1 MSSGYGPR
9 FQDARSRLYRAEY
22 SVISITIF
30 AYLVWRTF
38 YLGGVDWLQV
48 VFWAVFPD
56 VVSFLSIGLS
66 SKKKEWSSWGSTLYN
81 FFHTFLVW
89 GAALAI
95 SWIALGVVYWPL
107 FGWLGHITVDRAVGY
122 ALRAHPSGD
131 A

>member
-1 MSSGYGPR
+1 L
-9 FQDARSRLYRAEY
+9 F
-22 SVISITIF
+22 I
-30 AYLVWRTF
+30 WRTF
-38 YLGGVDWLQV
+38 YLGGVDWLKV

-56 VVSFLSIGLS
+56 VVSFLGIGLS
-66 SKKKEWSSWGSTLYN
+66 SKRKEWPSWGSNLYN

-89 GAALAI
+89 GGVLAI

-122 ALRAHPSGD
+122 ALRVHPSGD